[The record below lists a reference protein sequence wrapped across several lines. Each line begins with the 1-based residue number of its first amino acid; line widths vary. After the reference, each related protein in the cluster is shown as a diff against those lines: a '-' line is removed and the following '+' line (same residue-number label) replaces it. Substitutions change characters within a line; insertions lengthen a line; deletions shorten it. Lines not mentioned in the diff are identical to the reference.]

1 MSQAQNGSTVKVHYT
16 GTLKD
21 GTQFDSSRG
30 REPLELTLGEGA
42 VIPGFES
49 AIVGMAEGET
59 KEITLEPGD
68 AYGDRHE
75 QLVQT
80 IDREQIPPELELEP
94 GQQLQVK
101 SQEGNVVVVTVA
113 EVAEDAVTLD
123 GNHPLA
129 GKTLNFE
136 IEMVEVS

>member
-16 GTLKD
+16 GTLQD
-21 GTQFDSSRG
+21 GTQFDTSRG

-49 AIVGMAEGET
+49 AIVGMAEGDT
-59 KEITLEPGD
+59 KSVTLEPGE

-80 IDREQIPPELELEP
+80 IDRGQIPPELELQE

-113 EVAEDAVTLD
+113 ELAEDSVTLD

>member
-1 MSQAQNGSTVKVHYT
+1 MSQAQSGSTVKVHYT
-16 GTLKD
+16 GTLED
-21 GTQFDSSRG
+21 GTQFDTSHG
-30 REPLELTLGEGA
+30 REPLELTVGEGS

-49 AIVGMAEGET
+49 AIVGMAAGDT
-59 KEITLEPGD
+59 KEVTLEPGD
-68 AYGDRHE
+68 AYGDRHD

-80 IDREQIPPELELEP
+80 IGREQIPPELELEV

-101 SQEGNVVVVTVA
+101 APDGNVVVVTVA
-113 EVAEDAVTLD
+113 DVADDSVTLD

-136 IEMVEVS
+136 IQLVEVV